1 MANYGVATQG
11 MILFTKCLRYIHI
24 CGILHYSAATRNIL
38 ANLFL
43 LSQQN
48 ISPDDVGGSNGQGA
62 SHLYINSMIQRYKLF
77 F

>member
-1 MANYGVATQG
+1 MVWQPKELYCSPNACVTSIYVAFFI
-11 MILFTKCLRYIHI
+11 ILPQL
-24 CGILHYSAATRNIL
+24 GIVL

-48 ISPDDVGGSNGQGA
+48 NSPDDVGGSNGQGA
-62 SHLYINSMIQRYKLF
+62 SHLHINSMIQRYKLF